1 MTFDEIP
8 LKMLKLGVDR
18 AWLARQCDY
27 KAGTLAAI
35 LAPNGN
41 LSHKTEKALRRI
53 WEALEREEIR
63 QKRPAVQESVCQI
76 VVRPDV
82 EEFTKWNKAALSK
95 KKTVED
101 WAIDALNKAAAQ
113 GIYTLNDEPPSMVAE
128 DQTPYRTKKK

>member
-1 MTFDEIP
+1 MTFDEVP
-8 LKMLKLGVDR
+8 LKMIKLGVDR

-27 KAGTLAAI
+27 TTDSLRQI
-35 LAPNGN
+35 LAPNGKG
-41 LSHKTEKALRRI
+41 KTAKALRRI

-63 QKRPAVQESVCQI
+63 QKRPAVQEAVCQI

-113 GIYTLNDEPPSMVAE
+113 GIYALNDEPPSMVAE